1 MRPISRTIWSLVSAT
16 AVAAVGVVALHPHAA
31 PVASSAP
38 AARIAAGLAS
48 SSVPTPAHV
57 VIVMEENHS
66 YSDVIGDTADAPYIN
81 SLASQGALLTSSFG
95 VTHPS
100 EPNYMALF
108 SGNTDGLTADTCP
121 VSESTKANLG
131 SELLAAGDTFKGYSE
146 GLPKTGSTTCTS
158 GNYARKHSPWIN
170 FSAIPTSDSLP
181 FTSFPS
187 SSNYASLPTLS
198 FVIPNLNDDMHNGTI
213 AEADSWLKTNMSAYA
228 TWAKA
233 NNSLLIVT
241 WDEDDYTENNQI
253 PTLFVGQSVK
263 PGTYDE
269 TVNHYNVL
277 ATLEQMYGLTE
288 VGSSATATPITDI
301 WN

>member
-1 MRPISRTIWSLVSAT
+1 MRLTVRNSWPVAAAAAT
-16 AVAAVGVVALHPHAA
+16 AL
-31 PVASSAP
+31 
-38 AARIAAGLAS
+38 IAAATLLPHTTTGTTKLAAS
-48 SSVPTPAHV
+48 TIPRPAHV

-66 YSDVIGDTADAPYIN
+66 YADIINTSSSTTYFN
-81 SLASQGALLTSSFG
+81 SLASQGALLTDSFA

-108 SGNTDGLTADTCP
+108 GGSTFGLTADTCP
-121 VSESTKANLG
+121 VTESSANLG
-131 SELLAAGDTFKGYSE
+131 SELLASGYTFKGYSE

-170 FSAIPTSDSLP
+170 FSNVPTADSLP

-213 AEADSWLKTNMSAYA
+213 AQANTWLQTNLSAYA
-228 TWAKA
+228 TWAKS

-241 WDEDDYTENNQI
+241 WDEDDYTENNQV
-253 PTLFVGQSVK
+253 PTIIVGQDVV
-263 PGTYDE
+263 PGKYSTQI
-269 TVNHYNVL
+269 NHYNLL
-277 ATLEQMYGLTE
+277 ATLEQMYGLSE
-288 VGSSATATPITDI
+288 VGSSNGATPITSI